1 MTNFYISLITRD
13 NDAIEKFTII
23 SHKISLQN
31 PGGIVKIPTHYHIT
45 LADLHNIPLTK
56 DFLKKLYETT
66 Q

>member
-13 NDAIEKFTII
+13 VDAIEKFQTI
-23 SHKISLQN
+23 SYKIPLQN
-31 PGGIVKIPTHYHIT
+31 PGEIVKIPTHYHIT

-56 DFLKKLYETT
+56 DFLTKLYETT